1 MLYNDTIAAIATPPG
16 EGGLGV
22 IRLSGSQSLAILQQI
37 FVPVRAGRWK
47 PFRLRLGRIIDTDCT
62 TIDEALAVLMKAP
75 RSFTGEDVVELSCHG
90 GPLVLGRVLGRTLAC
105 GARLATA
112 GEFTMRAFL
121 NGRIDLTQAEATL
134 DVITARTTS
143 GLALAQAQLGGWLAS
158 ELHDIRELVLGPL
171 AYCTALVDFP
181 EDELEQHPIAEPLRE
196 ALTRLERLLAT
207 ADQGIVYRQGAR
219 AAIIGRPNAGKS
231 SLLNALL
238 RADRAIVTAIPGTT
252 RDTLEET
259 ASLGGVPVVLIDT
272 AGIAET
278 SDLVEQIGIGRS
290 RSALAGA
297 DLALLLIDVQNPHP
311 ADAEIAALTV
321 GKPTILVLNKI
332 DLLPD
337 PDQHVQTQDFASVH
351 ALHALIEGLARQTPF
366 DGMIAISALTGQG
379 IDELGQTV
387 ARLLLGGVAPS
398 GAHLITNPR
407 HRDALTRVIG
417 HVRDALDAHGRGIPH
432 DLLGIDLTAALVAL
446 GEITGETIGDE
457 LLNAIF
463 SRFCIGK

>member
-1 MLYNDTIAAIATPPG
+1 L
-16 EGGLGV
+16 EQL
-22 IRLSGSQSLAILQQI
+22 
-37 FVPVRAGRWK
+37 
-47 PFRLRLGRIIDTDCT
+47 
-62 TIDEALAVLMKAP
+62 
-75 RSFTGEDVVELSCHG
+75 
-90 GPLVLGRVLGRTLAC
+90 LAC
-105 GARLATA
+105 GARLATP

-134 DVITARTTS
+134 DVITARTSS
-143 GLALAQAQLGGWLAS
+143 GLALAQAQLGGWLAR
-158 ELHDIRELVLGPL
+158 ELHEIRELVLGPL

-181 EDELEQHPIAEPLRE
+181 EDELERQPIAEPLGD
-196 ALTRLERLLAT
+196 ALQRLEHLLAT

-238 RADRAIVTAIPGTT
+238 RTDRAIVTPIPGTT

-278 SDLVEQIGIGRS
+278 DDLVEQIGIRRS

-297 DLALLLIDVQNPHP
+297 DLALLLVDGTEPHP
-311 ADAEIAALTV
+311 ADAEIAALTN
-321 GKPTILVLNKI
+321 GKPTILVINKI

-337 PDQHVQTQDFASVH
+337 THQNEPVRTPYMASLHPFIQTM
-351 ALHALIEGLARQTPF
+351 ARQTPY
-366 DGMIAISALTGQG
+366 DAMVAISALTGQG
-379 IDELGQTV
+379 IDQLAQAV
-387 ARLLLGGVAPS
+387 AKILLGGVALS
-398 GAHLITNPR
+398 DAHLITNPR
-407 HRDALTRVIG
+407 HRDALSRVVG
-417 HVRDALDAHGRGIPH
+417 HVRDALAAHEQRVPH
-432 DLLGIDLTAALVAL
+432 DLLGIDLTAAMVAL
-446 GEITGETIGDE
+446 GEITGETIGED

>member
-1 MLYNDTIAAIATPPG
+1 M
-16 EGGLGV
+16 
-22 IRLSGSQSLAILQQI
+22 R
-37 FVPVRAGRWK
+37 
-47 PFRLRLGRIIDTDCT
+47 
-62 TIDEALAVLMKAP
+62 AP

-90 GPLVLGRVLGRTLAC
+90 GPLVLGRVLGQLLAC
-105 GARLATA
+105 GARLATP

-134 DVITARTTS
+134 DVITARTSS
-143 GLALAQAQLGGWLAS
+143 GLALAQAQLGGWLAR

-181 EDELEQHPIAEPLRE
+181 EDELERQPIAEPLRE
-196 ALTRLERLLAT
+196 ALQRLEHLLAT

-238 RADRAIVTAIPGTT
+238 RADRAIVTPIPGTT

-278 SDLVEQIGIGRS
+278 VDLVEQIGIRRS

-297 DLALLLIDVQNPHP
+297 DLALLLVDATDPHP
-311 ADAEIAALTV
+311 ADAEIAALTT
-321 GKPTILVLNKI
+321 GKPTILVINKI
-332 DLLPD
+332 DLLPNTHQD
-337 PDQHVQTQDFASVH
+337 EPVRTPYMASLHPFIQDEPVRTPYMASLHPFIQTV
-351 ALHALIEGLARQTPF
+351 ARQTPY
-366 DGMIAISALTGQG
+366 DAMVAISALTGQG
-379 IDELGQTV
+379 IDQLAQAV
-387 ARLLLGGVAPS
+387 ARLLLGGVALS

-407 HRDALTRVIG
+407 HRDALTRVVG
-417 HVRDALDAHGRGIPH
+417 HVREALAAHEQRVPH

-446 GEITGETIGDE
+446 GEITGETIGED